1 MRPTRLHLGCTTAS
15 ARPALRLPK
24 IHVRVRGTDS
34 ELRRERVGFGRGSPF
49 SGFLGLW
56 MWVCV
61 ASALLRRG
69 AYTPHHENTSS
80 LAASNL
86 CSADVVSYCAHRNL
100 SAFGLH
106 RLAPSPCGAPI
117 VSTWHLQGHRHMDRL
132 LEVPL
137 IAAAARDAAA
147 CCASSSSAM
156 LSRYAWQVWVRCMRC
171 GQDAIYA

>member
-1 MRPTRLHLGCTTAS
+1 MYYPALSDLSLTLLYAAAPPTCSSTCSRTREGRGAGVVCARGRLASAASPLGAAS

-49 SGFLGLW
+49 SGFLG
-56 MWVCV
+56 
-61 ASALLRRG
+61 
-69 AYTPHHENTSS
+69 
-80 LAASNL
+80 
-86 CSADVVSYCAHRNL
+86 
-100 SAFGLH
+100 
-106 RLAPSPCGAPI
+106 
-117 VSTWHLQGHRHMDRL
+117 L